1 MKIKIAAL
9 SLACQQKYQ
18 DFNTI
23 RARGTHSLPRQ
34 ESAVRGL
41 QRTPTVVEEL
51 GVRGASPPPPPV
63 LAFNPAWHTFDFD
76 LLLGLG
82 GLAATS

>member
-1 MKIKIAAL
+1 MKVKIAAL

-18 DFNTI
+18 DFNTMT
-23 RARGTHSLPRQ
+23 ARGTHSLPTQ
-34 ESAVRGL
+34 ESLVREL
-41 QRTPTVVEEL
+41 HRTPTVVEEL
-51 GVRGASPPPPPV
+51 DVPGFPPSPPV